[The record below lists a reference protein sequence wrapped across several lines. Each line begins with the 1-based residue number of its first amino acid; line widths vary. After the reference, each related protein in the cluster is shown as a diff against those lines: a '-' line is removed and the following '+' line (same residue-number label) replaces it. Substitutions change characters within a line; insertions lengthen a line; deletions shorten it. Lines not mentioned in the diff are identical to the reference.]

1 MKIKKNVINTGRVS
15 NYFDSKVN
23 FKVFHFFYIQRIHD
37 NPLLI
42 NCWYQFNWRCKSIT
56 NWAIFRVFKRYL
68 VYKLC
73 SWRSTLYMEKLIR
86 YYQMIVMNLNLP
98 AILISLKQT
107 LTLKLKLDIFK
118 LLKPSLSIL
127 QIKQVSM

>member
-1 MKIKKNVINTGRVS
+1 
-15 NYFDSKVN
+15 
-23 FKVFHFFYIQRIHD
+23 
-37 NPLLI
+37 
-42 NCWYQFNWRCKSIT
+42 
-56 NWAIFRVFKRYL
+56 
-68 VYKLC
+68 
-73 SWRSTLYMEKLIR
+73 MEKLIR